1 MRVSLRKEQTIFLWP
16 LVDGL
21 LTWGNRFGRCRKEAL
36 ASASWTKKQGRGTES
51 DHDPVGQT
59 STAATGTAADAVRDS
74 DEYLDDAGDPD
85 DVDTA
90 PVLE

>member
-1 MRVSLRKEQTIFLWP
+1 MGDAK
-16 LVDGL
+16 
-21 LTWGNRFGRCRKEAL
+21 KEAL
-36 ASASWTKKQGRGTES
+36 ASASWTKKQGGETES

-59 STAATGTAADAVRDS
+59 STAVTENAAAAAAVRDS
-74 DEYLDDAGDPD
+74 DEDLDDAGDPD